1 VTTVIAGIGNIF
13 RRDDGF
19 GSEVARRL
27 LARPVPSDMRVED
40 YGIRGVH
47 LAFDLLDGCDLLVLV
62 DAIAGDDPPGT
73 VRVLEPDPVGDGA
86 EPLDAHRM
94 DPQSVLRMV
103 ADLGGEIGRVLVV
116 GCPPADLADGIGL
129 SPPVAAAV
137 DPAVR
142 VVEDLIAE
150 RNAPCSVASSSSP
163 DSSVPPSWRRARSR
177 PRSAGT

>member
-1 VTTVIAGIGNIF
+1 
-13 RRDDGF
+13 
-19 GSEVARRL
+19 
-27 LARPVPSDMRVED
+27 
-40 YGIRGVH
+40 
-47 LAFDLLDGCDLLVLV
+47 
-62 DAIAGDDPPGT
+62 
-73 VRVLEPDPVGDGA
+73 
-86 EPLDAHRM
+86 M